1 MLKVTYPAFLLL
13 LILCMSCKDQTST
26 HPLTDEELAAVPDEW
41 RRYDQMIAAL
51 DTTELTR
58 SVETLRQA
66 EPRLTDLYLGQIM
79 RMVLPGDTFLLDT
92 VALTAYLSSDAYRDI
107 QSMIEEGFGSVEQ
120 MPSALH
126 EALARYHKHFPE
138 RDIPHISAV
147 NTEFGY
153 FPFLY
158 ETALSQDA
166 VGVSL
171 DMFLG
176 DAMDYTVLARQSEAF
191 SAYNSHLFYPE
202 YIPVKVIEILID
214 DMVAYPESDDLLDA
228 MLYKGVKRHYM
239 RKCLSHLPEHMAL
252 DYRADQLAW
261 CRDNEEDI
269 WRYILSDGQLYK
281 RALTRQLTEPA
292 PTSPG
297 MPPASPGRA
306 ASYIGYQIIQAY
318 EREMG
323 ADATRQLLTS
333 RDAQSI
339 LRDSKYKP
347 PR

>member
-1 MLKVTYPAFLLL
+1 MKMVVPAD
-13 LILCMSCKDQTST
+13 S
-26 HPLTDEELAAVPDEW
+26 
-41 RRYDQMIAAL
+41 
-51 DTTELTR
+51 
-58 SVETLRQA
+58 
-66 EPRLTDLYLGQIM
+66 
-79 RMVLPGDTFLLDT
+79 FLLDT
-92 VALTAYLSSDAYRDI
+92 IALSAFLHSDAYRDI
-107 QSMIEEGFGSVEQ
+107 EGMIAASYGSGDE
-120 MPSALH
+120 MPVDLQ

-138 RDIPHISAV
+138 RDIPHISTV

-176 DAMDYTVLARQSEAF
+176 ESMDYTVLSRQSEAF
-191 SAYNSHLFYPE
+191 SAYNSHLFLAE
-202 YIPVKVIEILID
+202 YIPVKVIEILVD
-214 DMVAYPESDDLLDA
+214 DMVSYPESGDLLDA

-239 RKCLSHLPEHMAL
+239 RKCLEHLPEHMAL
-252 DYRADQLAW
+252 DYTVDQLQW
-261 CRDNEEDI
+261 CRDNEQDI
-269 WRYILSDGQLYK
+269 WRYILTDGQLYK
-281 RALTRQLTEPA
+281 RSLTRQLTEPA

-306 ASYIGYQIIQAY
+306 ASYIGYEIIQAY
-318 EREMG
+318 ERQMG
-323 ADATRQLLTS
+323 AEATRKLLTS

-347 PR
+347 KR